1 MKTYTKEELQNIL
14 ELHLKWINNESYG
27 IKADLREADLRG
39 ADLRGADLRGANL
52 RWADLSGA
60 NLRKANLRGANL
72 RWADLSG
79 ADLRGANLRWADL
92 RGANLR
98 GADLRGADLRKAN
111 LREAENIIYAE
122 CSFYSHGECGRKLLA
137 IVIENE
143 IKYFCGCFSG
153 SEEEL
158 QEYIN
163 DGDEKY
169 KESRQFA
176 FDFVTKA
183 IKMKKYE

>member
-27 IKADLREADLRG
+27 IKADLREAD
-39 ADLRGADLRGANL
+39 
-52 RWADLSGA
+52 
-60 NLRKANLRGANL
+60 
-72 RWADLSG
+72 
-79 ADLRGANLRWADL
+79 
-92 RGANLR
+92 LR